1 MDLINHPNMKKSVLL
16 FIPIFIP
23 FLFAEGLSFNAAV
36 TSKFGDNY
44 NFYTYTENRF
54 DLNVFYKDFH
64 SWIQYEY
71 SNPPDIGFSINDIRK
86 FRIEYVHDNYTV
98 KLGDIYE
105 FWGRGLV
112 LNQIDDQK
120 TNFDNG
126 IRGMFLGYQNGL
138 FSFNHI
144 NGNSNIWNFGNDLR
158 IPEYKNSHNVSANQI
173 LFDLNSLTLGLSHL
187 SSKENHEFSKLNYL
201 RDNTFVFHNMKG
213 IYGSW
218 ILDNVDFFVEYV
230 DKVSTEKNNI
240 YSVGPLDS
248 LKSGHGVYFNFNIF
262 AGNWGL
268 STEYKRYA
276 FDKGHSSFTADDYGN
291 RIAHQAMP
299 TLVREQ
305 NSTLLGRVAH
315 QFNFNDERGVQV
327 SLTGPILNLDVIA
340 QYAHL
345 SRNDEWQSHLVR
357 NDEPIGPEILLDW
370 VDTPLDSYLPGSNPS
385 ALPYWEN
392 YFEFSGSQLNDNFY
406 FKLGRGQN
414 RDILEIM
421 RYFKGEQQDRI
432 INSFWEYDTTIIDL
446 YGYDY
451 TIIDSAENFDTSFTD
466 LYTVETKMWQESK
479 SVTYPLELSYLFD
492 NGYSVTI
499 NFEYQE
505 KQLKNISKGNSD
517 SLSTSDT
524 LWVLI
529 DPENPGSNFTKY
541 VNQNNID
548 TQFNRMFSLTIG
560 KASKWSA
567 TLTHDQ
573 TNALYGPTT
582 VDPYYNPLEA
592 LIFGDLKYFTGKRN
606 KVSPP
611 DFIQKRWVSLE
622 LTYNLT
628 SSQRIS
634 ILYGSLQ
641 GGLFCSNGICR
652 TIAPFNDGIKLSYSA
667 IF

>member
-1 MDLINHPNMKKSVLL
+1 MNKLLLIFISL
-16 FIPIFIP
+16 FITCI
-23 FLFAEGLSFNAAV
+23 FAEDLSYNAAI

-44 NFYTYTENRF
+44 NFYSYTENRF
-54 DLNVFYKDFH
+54 DLNIFYKDFQ

-71 SNPPDIGFSINDIRK
+71 SNPPDIGFPINDIRK
-86 FRIEYVHDNYTV
+86 FRIEYGHDNYSI

-105 FWGRGLV
+105 FWGRGLL
-112 LNQIDDQK
+112 LNQIDDQT

-126 IRGMFLGYQNGL
+126 IRGMFLGYEKGWL
-138 FSFNHI
+138 TFNHI
-144 NGNSNIWNFGNDLR
+144 NGNSEIWNFGNDLR

-173 LFDLNSLTLGLSHL
+173 LFDLNAVSVGLSHL
-187 SSKENHEFSKLNYL
+187 SSKENHELKFNL
-201 RDNTFVFHNMKG
+201 RDSALVFHNMKG

-218 ILDNVDFFVEYV
+218 ILNNVDLFVEYV
-230 DKVSTEKNNI
+230 DKVSTENNNLN
-240 YSVGPLDS
+240 SDSPLDS
-248 LKSGHGVYFNFNIF
+248 LKSGHGVYFNFNIYG
-262 AGNWGL
+262 GNWGL

-276 FDKGHSSFTADDYGN
+276 FDKGQSSFTADDYGN
-291 RIAHQAMP
+291 RIAFQAMP

-327 SLTGPILNLDVIA
+327 SLTGSILNLDIIS

-345 SRNDEWQSHLVR
+345 SRNEKWQSQTLFNWV
-357 NDEPIGPEILLDW
+357 NTPIDG
-370 VDTPLDSYLPGSNPS
+370 YLPSSNPS

-392 YFEFSGSQLNDNFY
+392 YFEISSSQLNDNLY

-414 RDILEIM
+414 RDVLEII

-432 INSFWEYDTTIIDL
+432 INSFWEYDTTIIDF
-446 YGYDY
+446 YGEVY
-451 TIIDSAENFDTSFTD
+451 TIIDSAQYSDTSFTD
-466 LYTVETKMWQESK
+466 LYSVETKMWQELK
-479 SVTYPLELSYLFD
+479 SITYPIELSYLFN
-492 NGYSVTI
+492 NGYSVSI

-505 KQLKNISKGNSD
+505 KQLRNTSNGNSRSYNSSD
-517 SLSTSDT
+517 S

-529 DPENPGSNFTKY
+529 DPDNPDSNFTHYDNLFY
-541 VNQNNID
+541 VDSKNFD

-573 TNALYGPTT
+573 TNAFYGPTT

-606 KVSPP
+606 KVDPP
-611 DFIQKRWVSLE
+611 GFIQKKWVSLE
-622 LTYNLT
+622 LAYNLT

-641 GGLFCSNGICR
+641 GGLFCSNGVCR

>member
-1 MDLINHPNMKKSVLL
+1 MSKPLLL
-16 FIPIFIP
+16 FISFFISC
-23 FLFAEGLSFNAAV
+23 LFAEDLSYNAAI

-44 NFYTYTENRF
+44 NFYSYTENRF
-54 DLNVFYKDFH
+54 DLNIFYKDFQ

-71 SNPPDIGFSINDIRK
+71 SNPPDIGFPINDIRK
-86 FRIEYVHDNYTV
+86 FRIEYGHDNYTV

-112 LNQIDDQK
+112 LNQIDDQT

-126 IRGMFLGYQNGL
+126 IRGMFLGYEKGW

-144 NGNSNIWNFGNDLR
+144 NGNSNIWNLVESSR
-158 IPEYKNSHNVSANQI
+158 IPDYKNSHNVSANQI
-173 LFDLNSLTLGLSHL
+173 LFDLNSASLGLSHL
-187 SSKENHEFSKLNYL
+187 SSKENHELKFDL
-201 RDNTFVFHNMKG
+201 RDSVSVFHNMKG

-218 ILDNVDFFVEYV
+218 ILDNVDLFVEYV

-240 YSVGPLDS
+240 YPDGPLDS
-248 LKSGHGVYFNFNIF
+248 LKSGHGVYLNFNIY

-276 FDKGHSSFTADDYGN
+276 FDKGHSSFTPDDYGN
-291 RIAHQAMP
+291 RIAFQTMP

-305 NSTLLGRVAH
+305 NSTLLGRVTH
-315 QFNFNDERGVQV
+315 QFNFNDERGVQL
-327 SLTGPILNLDVIA
+327 SLTGSILNLDVIA

-345 SRNDEWQSHLVR
+345 SRNDEWQSQTLF
-357 NDEPIGPEILLDW
+357 NW
-370 VDTPLDSYLPGSNPS
+370 VDTAIDGYLPGSNPS

-392 YFEFSGSQLNDNFY
+392 YFEISGSQLNDNLY
-406 FKLGRGQN
+406 YKLGRGN
-414 RDILEIM
+414 NMDILETM

-432 INSFWEYDTTIIDL
+432 ISSFWEYDTTHIDL
-446 YGYDY
+446 YGYEY
-451 TIIDSAENFDTSFTD
+451 TIIDSAENFDTSFSD
-466 LYTVETKMWQESK
+466 LYTVESKMWQESK
-479 SVTYPLELSYLFD
+479 SITYPLEVSYLFN
-492 NGYSVTI
+492 NGYSVSI

-505 KQLKNISKGNSD
+505 KQLRNISKGNSKSYNISD
-517 SLSTSDT
+517 S

-529 DPENPGSNFTKY
+529 NPENPDSNFTEY

-548 TQFNRMFSLTIG
+548 TQFNRMLSLTIG

-567 TLTHDQ
+567 SLNYDQ
-573 TNALYGPTT
+573 TNAFFRQAT

-606 KVSPP
+606 KIDPP
-611 DFIQKRWVSLE
+611 DFIQKKWISLE
-622 LTYNLT
+622 LAYNLT

-641 GGLFCSNGICR
+641 GGLFCSNGVCR
-652 TIAPFNDGIKLSYSA
+652 IIEPFNDGIKLSYSA

>member
-1 MDLINHPNMKKSVLL
+1 MSKPLLL
-16 FIPIFIP
+16 FTSFFITC
-23 FLFAEGLSFNAAV
+23 LFAEGLSYNAAI

-54 DLNVFYKDFH
+54 DLNIFYKDFQ

-71 SNPPDIGFSINDIRK
+71 SNPPDIGFPINDIRK
-86 FRIEYVHDNYTV
+86 FRIEYGHDNYTI

-112 LNQIDDQK
+112 LNQIDDQT

-126 IRGMFLGYQNGL
+126 IRGMFLGYEKGWL
-138 FSFNHI
+138 TFNHI
-144 NGNSNIWNFGNDLR
+144 NGNSNIWDFGQDLR
-158 IPEYKNSHNVSANQI
+158 IPRYKNSHNVSANQI
-173 LFDLNSLTLGLSHL
+173 LFDLNSLSLGISHL
-187 SSKENHEFSKLNYL
+187 SSKEKHMLMFG
-201 RDNTFVFHNMKG
+201 DDAFVSHNMKG

-218 ILDNVDFFVEYV
+218 ILDNMDLFVEYV

-240 YSVGPLDS
+240 GPLDS
-248 LKSGHGVYFNFNIF
+248 LKSGHGVYLNFNIYG
-262 AGNWGL
+262 GNWGL
-268 STEYKRYA
+268 TTEYKRYA
-276 FDKGHSSFTADDYGN
+276 FDKGHLGFTPDDYGN
-291 RIAHQAMP
+291 RIAFQAMP

-327 SLTGPILNLDVIA
+327 SLTGSILNLDVIS

-345 SRNDEWQSHLVR
+345 SRNEEWQSQT
-357 NDEPIGPEILLDW
+357 LLNW
-370 VDTPLDSYLPGSNPS
+370 VDTSIDGYLPGSNPS

-392 YFEFSGSQLNDNFY
+392 YLEISGSQLNDNLY

-414 RDILEIM
+414 RGILEIL

-432 INSFWEYDTTIIDL
+432 INSFWEYDTVVTDF
-446 YGYDY
+446 YGEVY
-451 TIIDSAENFDTSFTD
+451 TIIDSAEVFDTSFTD
-466 LYTVETKMWQESK
+466 LYSVETKMWQESK
-479 SVTYPLELSYLFD
+479 SITYPLELSYLFN
-492 NGYSVTI
+492 NGYSVSI

-505 KQLKNISKGNSD
+505 KQLRNTSNGNSREYNASD
-517 SLSTSDT
+517 S

-529 DPENPGSNFTKY
+529 DPGNPDSNFTQYDNLFNVGSK
-541 VNQNNID
+541 NFD
-548 TQFNRMFSLTIG
+548 TQFNRMLSLTIG

-573 TNALYGPTT
+573 TNAFYGPTT

-606 KVSPP
+606 KVDPP
-611 DFIQKRWVSLE
+611 DFIQKKWVSLE
-622 LTYNLT
+622 LAYNLT

-641 GGLFCSNGICR
+641 GGLFCSNGVCR

>member
-1 MDLINHPNMKKSVLL
+1 MCKPLLL
-16 FIPIFIP
+16 FTLFFITC
-23 FLFAEGLSFNAAV
+23 LFAEDLSYNAAI

-54 DLNVFYKDFH
+54 DLNIFYKDFQ

-71 SNPPDIGFSINDIRK
+71 SNPPDIGFPINDIRK
-86 FRIEYVHDNYTV
+86 FRIEYGHDNYTI

-112 LNQIDDQK
+112 LNQIDDQT

-126 IRGMFLGYQNGL
+126 IRGMFLGYEKGGL
-138 FSFNHI
+138 TFNHI
-144 NGNSNIWNFGNDLR
+144 NGNSNIWDFGQDLR
-158 IPEYKNSHNVSANQI
+158 IPKYKNSHNVSANQI
-173 LFDLNSLTLGLSHL
+173 LFDLNSLSLGISHL
-187 SSKENHEFSKLNYL
+187 SSKENHMLMFGNDAFIS
-201 RDNTFVFHNMKG
+201 HNMKG

-218 ILDNVDFFVEYV
+218 ILDNVDLFMEYV
-230 DKVSTEKNNI
+230 DKISTEKNNI
-240 YSVGPLDS
+240 GPLDS
-248 LKSGHGVYFNFNIF
+248 LKSGHGFYLNFNIYG
-262 AGNWGL
+262 GNWGL
-268 STEYKRYA
+268 TTEYKRYA
-276 FDKGHSSFTADDYGN
+276 FDKGHAGFTPDDYGN
-291 RIAHQAMP
+291 RIAFQAMP

-327 SLTGPILNLDVIA
+327 SLTGSILNLDVIH

-345 SRNDEWQSHLVR
+345 SRNEEWQSQT
-357 NDEPIGPEILLDW
+357 LLDW
-370 VDTPLDSYLPGSNPS
+370 VDTSIDGYLPSSNPS

-392 YFEFSGSQLNDNFY
+392 YLEISGSQLNDNLY

-414 RDILEIM
+414 RGILEIM

-432 INSFWEYDTTIIDL
+432 INSFWEYDTVVTDFYGTI
-446 YGYDY
+446 Y
-451 TIIDSAENFDTSFTD
+451 TIIDSAEVLDTSFTD
-466 LYTVETKMWQESK
+466 LYSVENKMWQELK
-479 SVTYPLELSYLFD
+479 SITYPLELSYLFN
-492 NGYSVTI
+492 NGYSVSI

-505 KQLKNISKGNSD
+505 KQLRNTSNGNSREYNASD
-517 SLSTSDT
+517 S

-529 DPENPGSNFTKY
+529 DPGNPDSNFTQYDNLFHAGTK
-541 VNQNNID
+541 NFD
-548 TQFNRMFSLTIG
+548 TQFNRMLSLTIG

-573 TNALYGPTT
+573 TNAFFGPTT

-606 KVSPP
+606 KVDPP
-611 DFIQKRWVSLE
+611 DFIQKKWVSLE
-622 LTYNLT
+622 LAYNLT

-641 GGLFCSNGICR
+641 GGLFCSNGVCR

>member
-1 MDLINHPNMKKSVLL
+1 MSKPLLL
-16 FIPIFIP
+16 FTSFFITC
-23 FLFAEGLSFNAAV
+23 LFAEDLSYNAAI

-54 DLNVFYKDFH
+54 DLNIFYKDFQ

-71 SNPPDIGFSINDIRK
+71 SNPPDIGFPINDIRK
-86 FRIEYVHDNYTV
+86 FRIEYGHDNYTI

-112 LNQIDDQK
+112 LNQIDDQT

-126 IRGMFLGYQNGL
+126 IRGMFLGYEKGWL
-138 FSFNHI
+138 TFNHI
-144 NGNSNIWNFGNDLR
+144 NGNSNVWDFGQDLR
-158 IPEYKNSHNVSANQI
+158 IPRYKNSHNVSANQI
-173 LFDLNSLTLGLSHL
+173 LFDLNSLSLGISHL
-187 SSKENHEFSKLNYL
+187 SSKENHMLMFGDDAFIS
-201 RDNTFVFHNMKG
+201 HNMKG

-218 ILDNVDFFVEYV
+218 ILDNMDLFVEYV

-240 YSVGPLDS
+240 GPLDS
-248 LKSGHGVYFNFNIF
+248 LKSGHGVYLNFNIYG
-262 AGNWGL
+262 GNWGL
-268 STEYKRYA
+268 TTEYKRYA
-276 FDKGHSSFTADDYGN
+276 FDKGHLGFTPDDYGN
-291 RIAHQAMP
+291 RIAFQAMP

-327 SLTGPILNLDVIA
+327 SLTGSILNLDVIS

-345 SRNDEWQSHLVR
+345 SRNEEWQSQT
-357 NDEPIGPEILLDW
+357 LLNW
-370 VDTPLDSYLPGSNPS
+370 VDTSIDGYLPGSNPS

-392 YFEFSGSQLNDNFY
+392 YLEISGSQLNDNLY

-414 RDILEIM
+414 RGILEIL

-432 INSFWEYDTTIIDL
+432 INSFWEYDTVVTDF
-446 YGYDY
+446 YGEVY
-451 TIIDSAENFDTSFTD
+451 TIIDSAEVFDTSFTD
-466 LYTVETKMWQESK
+466 LYSVETKMWQESK
-479 SVTYPLELSYLFD
+479 SITYPLELSYLFN
-492 NGYSVTI
+492 NGYSVSI

-505 KQLKNISKGNSD
+505 KQLRNTSNGNSRFYNASD
-517 SLSTSDT
+517 S

-529 DPENPGSNFTKY
+529 DPGNPDSNFTQYDNLFNVGSK
-541 VNQNNID
+541 NFD
-548 TQFNRMFSLTIG
+548 TQFNRMLSLTIG

-573 TNALYGPTT
+573 TNAFYGPTT

-606 KVSPP
+606 KVDPP
-611 DFIQKRWVSLE
+611 DFIQKKWVSLE
-622 LTYNLT
+622 LAYNLT

-641 GGLFCSNGICR
+641 GGLFCSNGVCR

>member
-1 MDLINHPNMKKSVLL
+1 MSKPLLL
-16 FIPIFIP
+16 FISFFITC
-23 FLFAEGLSFNAAV
+23 LFAEDLSYNAAI

-54 DLNVFYKDFH
+54 DLNIFYKDFQ

-71 SNPPDIGFSINDIRK
+71 SNPPDIGFPINDIRK
-86 FRIEYVHDNYTV
+86 FRIEYGHDNYTV

-112 LNQIDDQK
+112 LNQIDDQT

-173 LFDLNSLTLGLSHL
+173 LFDLNSVSLGLSHL
-187 SSKENHEFSKLNYL
+187 SSKENHEFSNLNYL
-201 RDNTFVFHNMKG
+201 RDSTFVFHNMKG
-213 IYGSW
+213 IYGSL
-218 ILDNVDFFVEYV
+218 ILDNVDLFVEYV
-230 DKVSTEKNNI
+230 DKVSTEKNNL
-240 YSVGPLDS
+240 YSDGPLDS
-248 LKSGHGVYFNFNIF
+248 LKSGHGVYLNFNMYG
-262 AGNWGL
+262 GNWGL

-276 FDKGHSSFTADDYGN
+276 FDKGHSSFTPDDYGN
-291 RIAHQAMP
+291 RIAFQAMP

-305 NSTLLGRVAH
+305 NATLLGRVAH

-327 SLTGPILNLDVIA
+327 SLTGSILNLDVIS

-345 SRNDEWQSHLVR
+345 SRNEEWQSLT
-357 NDEPIGPEILLDW
+357 LMDW
-370 VDTPLDSYLPGSNPS
+370 VDTAIDGYLPGSSPS

-392 YFEFSGSQLNDNFY
+392 YFEISGSQLNDNLY

-414 RDILEIM
+414 RDILEII

-432 INSFWEYDTTIIDL
+432 INSFWEYDTTIVDF
-446 YGYDY
+446 YGEMY
-451 TIIDSAENFDTSFTD
+451 TIIDSAEYLDTSFTD
-466 LYTVETKMWQESK
+466 LYSVETKIWQESK
-479 SVTYPLELSYLFD
+479 SITYPLELSYLFN
-492 NGYSVTI
+492 NGYSVSI

-505 KQLKNISKGNSD
+505 KQLKNVSKGNSRSYNELD
-517 SLSTSDT
+517 S

-529 DPENPGSNFTKY
+529 DPENPDSNF
-541 VNQNNID
+541 NQYDNLFSDGSKNYDI
-548 TQFNRMFSLTIG
+548 QFNRMFSLTIG

-573 TNALYGPTT
+573 TNAFSGPTT

-592 LIFGDLKYFTGKRN
+592 LIFGDLKYFTGKRD
-606 KVSPP
+606 KVDPP

-622 LTYNLT
+622 LAYNLT

-641 GGLFCSNGICR
+641 GGLFCSNGVCR

>member
-1 MDLINHPNMKKSVLL
+1 MSKPLLL
-16 FIPIFIP
+16 FISFFITC
-23 FLFAEGLSFNAAV
+23 LFAEDLSYNAAI

-54 DLNVFYKDFH
+54 DLNIFYKDFQ

-71 SNPPDIGFSINDIRK
+71 SNPPDIGFPINDIRK
-86 FRIEYVHDNYTV
+86 FRIEYGHDNYTV

-112 LNQIDDQK
+112 LNQIDDQT

-173 LFDLNSLTLGLSHL
+173 LFDLNSVSLGLSHL
-187 SSKENHEFSKLNYL
+187 SSKENHEFSNLNYL
-201 RDNTFVFHNMKG
+201 RDSTFVFHNMKG
-213 IYGSW
+213 IYGSL
-218 ILDNVDFFVEYV
+218 ILDNVDLFVEYV
-230 DKVSTEKNNI
+230 DKVSTEKNNL
-240 YSVGPLDS
+240 YSDGPLDS
-248 LKSGHGVYFNFNIF
+248 LKSGHGVYLNFNMYG
-262 AGNWGL
+262 GNWGL

-276 FDKGHSSFTADDYGN
+276 FDKGHSSFTPDDYGN
-291 RIAHQAMP
+291 RIAFQAMP

-305 NSTLLGRVAH
+305 NATLLGRVAH

-327 SLTGPILNLDVIA
+327 SLTGSILNLDVIS

-345 SRNDEWQSHLVR
+345 SRNEEWQSLT
-357 NDEPIGPEILLDW
+357 LMDW
-370 VDTPLDSYLPGSNPS
+370 VDTAIDGYLPGSSTS

-392 YFEFSGSQLNDNFY
+392 YFEISGSQLNDNLY

-414 RDILEIM
+414 RDILEII

-432 INSFWEYDTTIIDL
+432 INSFWEYDTTIVDF
-446 YGYDY
+446 YGEMY
-451 TIIDSAENFDTSFTD
+451 TIIDSAEYLDTSFTD
-466 LYTVETKMWQESK
+466 LYSVETKIWQESK
-479 SVTYPLELSYLFD
+479 SITYPLELSYLFN
-492 NGYSVTI
+492 NGYSVSI

-505 KQLKNISKGNSD
+505 KQLKNVSKGNSRSYNELD
-517 SLSTSDT
+517 S

-529 DPENPGSNFTKY
+529 DPENPDSNF
-541 VNQNNID
+541 NQYDNLFSDGSKNYDI
-548 TQFNRMFSLTIG
+548 QFNRMFSLTIG

-573 TNALYGPTT
+573 TNAFSGPTT

-606 KVSPP
+606 KVDPP

-622 LTYNLT
+622 LAYNLT

-641 GGLFCSNGICR
+641 GGLFCSNGVCR

>member
-1 MDLINHPNMKKSVLL
+1 MSKPLLL
-16 FIPIFIP
+16 FISLFITC
-23 FLFAEGLSFNAAV
+23 LFAEDLSYNAAI

-44 NFYTYTENRF
+44 NFYTYAENRF
-54 DLNVFYKDFH
+54 DLNIFYKDFQ

-71 SNPPDIGFSINDIRK
+71 SNPPDIGFTMNDIRK
-86 FRIEYVHDNYTV
+86 FRIEYGHDNYSI

-112 LNQIDDQK
+112 LNQIDDQA

-126 IRGMFLGYQNGL
+126 IRGMFLGYENGL
-138 FSFNHI
+138 FTFNHI

-173 LFDLNSLTLGLSHL
+173 LFDLNSVSLGLSHL
-187 SSKENHEFSKLNYL
+187 SSKENHEFSNLNFL
-201 RDNTFVFHNMKG
+201 RDSTFVLHNLKG

-218 ILDNVDFFVEYV
+218 ILDNVDLFVEYV

-240 YSVGPLDS
+240 YSDGPLDS
-248 LKSGHGVYFNFNIF
+248 LKSGHGVYLNFNIYG
-262 AGNWGL
+262 GNWGL

-276 FDKGHSSFTADDYGN
+276 FDKGRSSFSPDDYGN
-291 RIAHQAMP
+291 RIAFQAMP
-299 TLVREQ
+299 ILVREQ

-327 SLTGPILNLDVIA
+327 SLTGSILNLDVIS

-345 SRNDEWQSHLVR
+345 SRNEEWQSLT
-357 NDEPIGPEILLDW
+357 LMDW
-370 VDTPLDSYLPGSNPS
+370 VDTAIDGYLPGSSPS

-392 YFEFSGSQLNDNFY
+392 YFEISGSQLNDNLY

-414 RDILEIM
+414 RDILEII

-432 INSFWEYDTTIIDL
+432 INSFWEYDTTIVDF
-446 YGYDY
+446 YGEMY
-451 TIIDSAENFDTSFTD
+451 TIIDSAEYLDTSFTD
-466 LYTVETKMWQESK
+466 LYSVETKMWQESK
-479 SVTYPLELSYLFD
+479 SITYPLEFSYLFN
-492 NGYSVTI
+492 NGYSVSI

-505 KQLKNISKGNSD
+505 KQLRNTSKGNSD

-524 LWVLI
+524 LWALI
-529 DPENPGSNFTKY
+529 DPENPDANFTKY

-573 TNALYGPTT
+573 TNAFYGPTT

-592 LIFGDLKYFTGKRN
+592 LISGDLKYFTGKRN
-606 KVSPP
+606 KVDPP
-611 DFIQKRWVSLE
+611 DFIQKKWVSFE
-622 LTYNLT
+622 LAYNLT

-641 GGLFCSNGICR
+641 GGLFCSNGVCR

>member
-1 MDLINHPNMKKSVLL
+1 MSKPLLL
-16 FIPIFIP
+16 FISFFITC
-23 FLFAEGLSFNAAV
+23 LFAEDLSYNAAI

-54 DLNVFYKDFH
+54 DLNIFYKDFQ

-71 SNPPDIGFSINDIRK
+71 SNPPDIGFPINDIRK
-86 FRIEYVHDNYTV
+86 FRIEYGHDNYTV

-112 LNQIDDQK
+112 LNQIDDQT

-173 LFDLNSLTLGLSHL
+173 LFDLNSVSLGLSHL
-187 SSKENHEFSKLNYL
+187 SSKENHEFSNLNYL
-201 RDNTFVFHNMKG
+201 RDSTFVFHNMKG
-213 IYGSW
+213 IYGSL
-218 ILDNVDFFVEYV
+218 ILDNVDLFVEYV
-230 DKVSTEKNNI
+230 DKVSTEKNNL
-240 YSVGPLDS
+240 YSDGPLDS
-248 LKSGHGVYFNFNIF
+248 LKSGHGVYLNFNIYG
-262 AGNWGL
+262 GNWGL

-276 FDKGHSSFTADDYGN
+276 FDKGHSSFTPDDYGN
-291 RIAHQAMP
+291 RIAFQAMP

-305 NSTLLGRVAH
+305 NATLLGRVAH

-327 SLTGPILNLDVIA
+327 SLTGSILNLDVIS

-345 SRNDEWQSHLVR
+345 SRNEEWQSLT
-357 NDEPIGPEILLDW
+357 LMDW
-370 VDTPLDSYLPGSNPS
+370 VDTAIDGYLPGSSTS

-392 YFEFSGSQLNDNFY
+392 YFEISGSQLNDNLY

-414 RDILEIM
+414 RDILEII

-432 INSFWEYDTTIIDL
+432 INSFWEYDTTIVDF
-446 YGYDY
+446 YGEMY
-451 TIIDSAENFDTSFTD
+451 TIIDSAEYLDTSFTD
-466 LYTVETKMWQESK
+466 LYSVETKIWQESK
-479 SVTYPLELSYLFD
+479 SITYPLELSYLFN
-492 NGYSVTI
+492 NGYSVSI

-505 KQLKNISKGNSD
+505 KQLKNVSKGNSRSYNELD
-517 SLSTSDT
+517 S

-529 DPENPGSNFTKY
+529 DPENPDSNF
-541 VNQNNID
+541 NQYDNLFSDGSKNYDI
-548 TQFNRMFSLTIG
+548 QFNRMFSLTIG

-573 TNALYGPTT
+573 TNAFSGPTT

-606 KVSPP
+606 KVDPP
-611 DFIQKRWVSLE
+611 
-622 LTYNLT
+622 
-628 SSQRIS
+628 RILLKKS
-634 ILYGSLQ
+634 GSHW
-641 GGLFCSNGICR
+641 S
-652 TIAPFNDGIKLSYSA
+652 
-667 IF
+667 

>member
-1 MDLINHPNMKKSVLL
+1 MNKLL
-16 FIPIFIP
+16 LIFIS
-23 FLFAEGLSFNAAV
+23 FFLTCLFAEDLSYNAAI

-44 NFYTYTENRF
+44 NFYSYTENRF
-54 DLNVFYKDFH
+54 DLNIFYKDFQ

-71 SNPPDIGFSINDIRK
+71 SNPPDIGFTINDIRK
-86 FRIEYVHDNYTV
+86 FRIEYGHDNYTV

-112 LNQIDDQK
+112 LNQLDDQT

-126 IRGMFLGYQNGL
+126 IRGMFLGYEKGL
-138 FSFNHI
+138 LTFNHI
-144 NGNSNIWNFGNDLR
+144 NGNSEIWNFGQDLR
-158 IPEYKNSHNVSANQI
+158 IPRYKNSHNVSANQI
-173 LFDLNSLTLGLSHL
+173 LFNLNTVSLGLSNL
-187 SSKENHEFSKLNYL
+187 SSKETHMLQF
-201 RDNTFVFHNMKG
+201 DNDVHIYHNMKG

-218 ILDNVDFFVEYV
+218 IMNNLDLFVEYV
-230 DKVSTEKNNI
+230 DKVSTENNNI
-240 YSVGPLDS
+240 YSDGPLDS
-248 LKSGHGVYFNFNIF
+248 LKAGHGVYLNFNIY

-276 FDKGHSSFTADDYGN
+276 FDKGHSTFTPDDYGN
-291 RIAHQAMP
+291 RIAFQAMP

-327 SLTGPILNLDVIA
+327 SLTGSILNLDVIA

-345 SRNDEWQSHLVR
+345 SRNEKWQSQTLF
-357 NDEPIGPEILLDW
+357 NW
-370 VDTPLDSYLPGSNPS
+370 VDTPLDGYWPGSNPS

-392 YFEFSGSQLNDNFY
+392 YFEISGSQLNDNLY
-406 FKLGRGQN
+406 YKLGRGQN
-414 RDILEIM
+414 RDILETM
-421 RYFKGEQQDRI
+421 RYFIGKQQDRI
-432 INSFWEYDTTIIDL
+432 INSFWEYDTTYFDL
-446 YGYDY
+446 YGYEY
-451 TIIDSAENFDTSFTD
+451 TVIDSAESFDTSFTD
-466 LYTVETKMWQESK
+466 LYTVESKMWQESK
-479 SVTYPLELSYLFD
+479 SITYPIELSYLFN
-492 NGYSVTI
+492 NGYSVSI

-505 KQLKNISKGNSD
+505 KQLRNISKGNSRSYNSSD
-517 SLSTSDT
+517 S

-529 DPENPGSNFTKY
+529 NPENPDSNFTQYDNLFY
-541 VNQNNID
+541 VDSKNFD
-548 TQFNRMFSLTIG
+548 TQFNRMLSLTIG

-573 TNALYGPTT
+573 TNAFYGPTT

-606 KVSPP
+606 KIDPP
-611 DFIQKRWVSLE
+611 DFIQKKWVSLE
-622 LTYNLT
+622 LAYNLT

-641 GGLFCSNGICR
+641 GGLFCSNGVCR
-652 TIAPFNDGIKLSYSA
+652 TIPPFNDGVKLSYSA

>member
-1 MDLINHPNMKKSVLL
+1 MSKPLLL
-16 FIPIFIP
+16 FTSFFITC
-23 FLFAEGLSFNAAV
+23 LFAEDLSYNAAI

-54 DLNVFYKDFH
+54 DLNIFYKDFQ

-71 SNPPDIGFSINDIRK
+71 SNPPDIGFPINDIRK
-86 FRIEYVHDNYTV
+86 FRIEYGHDNYTI

-112 LNQIDDQK
+112 LNQIDDQT

-126 IRGMFLGYQNGL
+126 IRGMFLGYEKGRL
-138 FSFNHI
+138 TFNHI
-144 NGNSNIWNFGNDLR
+144 NGNSSVWDFGQDLR
-158 IPEYKNSHNVSANQI
+158 IPRYKNSHNVSANQI
-173 LFDLNSLTLGLSHL
+173 IFDLNSLSLGISHL
-187 SSKENHEFSKLNYL
+187 SSKENHMLMFGDDAFIS
-201 RDNTFVFHNMKG
+201 HNMKG

-218 ILDNVDFFVEYV
+218 ILDNMDLFVEYV

-240 YSVGPLDS
+240 GPLDS
-248 LKSGHGVYFNFNIF
+248 LKSGHGVYLNFNIYG
-262 AGNWGL
+262 GNWGL
-268 STEYKRYA
+268 TTEYKRYA
-276 FDKGHSSFTADDYGN
+276 FDKGHLGFTPDDYGN
-291 RIAHQAMP
+291 RIAFQAMP

-327 SLTGPILNLDVIA
+327 SLTGSILNLDVIS

-345 SRNDEWQSHLVR
+345 SRNEEWQSQT
-357 NDEPIGPEILLDW
+357 LLNW
-370 VDTPLDSYLPGSNPS
+370 VDTSIDGYLPGSNPS

-392 YFEFSGSQLNDNFY
+392 YLEISGSQLNDNLY

-414 RDILEIM
+414 RGILEIL

-432 INSFWEYDTTIIDL
+432 INSFWEYDTVVTDF
-446 YGYDY
+446 YGEVY
-451 TIIDSAENFDTSFTD
+451 TIIDSAEVFDTSFTD
-466 LYTVETKMWQESK
+466 LYSVENKMWQELK
-479 SVTYPLELSYLFD
+479 SITYPLELSYLFN
-492 NGYSVTI
+492 NGYSVSI

-505 KQLKNISKGNSD
+505 KQLRNTSNGNSREYNASD
-517 SLSTSDT
+517 S

-529 DPENPGSNFTKY
+529 DPGNPDSNFTQYDNLFNVGSK
-541 VNQNNID
+541 NFD
-548 TQFNRMFSLTIG
+548 TQFNRMLSLTIG

-573 TNALYGPTT
+573 TNAFYGPTT

-606 KVSPP
+606 KVDPP
-611 DFIQKRWVSLE
+611 DFIQKKWVSLE
-622 LTYNLT
+622 LAYNLT

-641 GGLFCSNGICR
+641 GGLFCSNGVCR

>member
-1 MDLINHPNMKKSVLL
+1 MCKPLLL
-16 FIPIFIP
+16 FTLFFITC
-23 FLFAEGLSFNAAV
+23 LFAEDLSYNAAI

-54 DLNVFYKDFH
+54 DLNIFYKDFQ

-71 SNPPDIGFSINDIRK
+71 SNPPDIGFPINDIRK
-86 FRIEYVHDNYTV
+86 FRIEYGHDNYTI

-112 LNQIDDQK
+112 LNQIDDQT

-126 IRGMFLGYQNGL
+126 IRGMFLGYEKGGL
-138 FSFNHI
+138 TFNHI
-144 NGNSNIWNFGNDLR
+144 NGNSNIWDFGQDLR
-158 IPEYKNSHNVSANQI
+158 IPKYKNSHNVSANQI
-173 LFDLNSLTLGLSHL
+173 IFDLNSLSLGISHL
-187 SSKENHEFSKLNYL
+187 SSKENHMLMFGNDAFIS
-201 RDNTFVFHNMKG
+201 HNMKG

-218 ILDNVDFFVEYV
+218 ILDNVDLFMEYV
-230 DKVSTEKNNI
+230 DKISTEKNNI
-240 YSVGPLDS
+240 GPLDS
-248 LKSGHGVYFNFNIF
+248 LKSGHGFYLNFNIYG
-262 AGNWGL
+262 GNWGL
-268 STEYKRYA
+268 TTEYKRYA
-276 FDKGHSSFTADDYGN
+276 FDKGHAGFTPDDYGN
-291 RIAHQAMP
+291 RIAFQAMP

-327 SLTGPILNLDVIA
+327 SLTGSILNLDVIH

-345 SRNDEWQSHLVR
+345 SRNEEWQSQT
-357 NDEPIGPEILLDW
+357 LLDW
-370 VDTPLDSYLPGSNPS
+370 VDTSIDGYLPSSNPS

-392 YFEFSGSQLNDNFY
+392 YLEISGSQLNDNLY

-414 RDILEIM
+414 RGILEIM

-432 INSFWEYDTTIIDL
+432 INSFWEYDTVVTDFYGTI
-446 YGYDY
+446 Y
-451 TIIDSAENFDTSFTD
+451 TIIDSAEVLDTSFTD
-466 LYTVETKMWQESK
+466 LYSVENKMWQELK
-479 SVTYPLELSYLFD
+479 SITYPLELSYLFN
-492 NGYSVTI
+492 NGYSVSI

-505 KQLKNISKGNSD
+505 KQLRNTSNGNSREYNASD
-517 SLSTSDT
+517 S

-529 DPENPGSNFTKY
+529 DPGNPDSNFTQYDNLFHAGTK
-541 VNQNNID
+541 NFD
-548 TQFNRMFSLTIG
+548 TQFNRMLSLTIG

-573 TNALYGPTT
+573 TNAFFGPTT

-606 KVSPP
+606 KVDPP
-611 DFIQKRWVSLE
+611 DFIQKKWVSLE
-622 LTYNLT
+622 LAYNLT

-641 GGLFCSNGICR
+641 GGLFCSNGVCR

>member
-1 MDLINHPNMKKSVLL
+1 MSKPLLL
-16 FIPIFIP
+16 FISFFITC
-23 FLFAEGLSFNAAV
+23 LFAEDLSYNAAI

-54 DLNVFYKDFH
+54 DLNIFYKDFQ

-71 SNPPDIGFSINDIRK
+71 SNPPDIGFPINDIRK
-86 FRIEYVHDNYTV
+86 FRIEYGHDNYTV

-112 LNQIDDQK
+112 LNQIDDQT

-173 LFDLNSLTLGLSHL
+173 LFDLNSVSLGLSHL
-187 SSKENHEFSKLNYL
+187 SSKENHEFSNLNYL
-201 RDNTFVFHNMKG
+201 RDSTFVFHNMKG
-213 IYGSW
+213 IYGSL
-218 ILDNVDFFVEYV
+218 ILDNVDLFVEYV
-230 DKVSTEKNNI
+230 DKVSTEKNNL
-240 YSVGPLDS
+240 YSDGPLDS
-248 LKSGHGVYFNFNIF
+248 LKSGHGVYLNFNIYG
-262 AGNWGL
+262 GNWGL

-276 FDKGHSSFTADDYGN
+276 FDKGHSSFTPDDYGN
-291 RIAHQAMP
+291 RIAFQAMP

-305 NSTLLGRVAH
+305 NATLLGRVAH

-327 SLTGPILNLDVIA
+327 SLTGSILNLDVIS

-345 SRNDEWQSHLVR
+345 SRNEEWQSLT
-357 NDEPIGPEILLDW
+357 LMDW
-370 VDTPLDSYLPGSNPS
+370 VDTAIDGYLPGSSTS

-392 YFEFSGSQLNDNFY
+392 YFEISGSQLNDNLY

-414 RDILEIM
+414 RDILEII

-432 INSFWEYDTTIIDL
+432 INSFWEYDTTIVDF
-446 YGYDY
+446 YGEMY
-451 TIIDSAENFDTSFTD
+451 TIIDSAEYLDTSFTD
-466 LYTVETKMWQESK
+466 LYSVETKIWQESK
-479 SVTYPLELSYLFD
+479 SITYPLELSYLFN
-492 NGYSVTI
+492 NGYSVSI

-505 KQLKNISKGNSD
+505 KQLKNVSKGNSRSYNELD
-517 SLSTSDT
+517 S

-529 DPENPGSNFTKY
+529 DPENPDSNF
-541 VNQNNID
+541 NQYDNLFSDGSKNYDI
-548 TQFNRMFSLTIG
+548 QFNRMFSLTIG

-573 TNALYGPTT
+573 TNAFSGPTT

-606 KVSPP
+606 KVDPP
-611 DFIQKRWVSLE
+611 DFIEKKWVSLE
-622 LTYNLT
+622 LAYNLT

-641 GGLFCSNGICR
+641 GGLFCSNGVCR

>member
-1 MDLINHPNMKKSVLL
+1 MSKPLLL
-16 FIPIFIP
+16 FISFFITC
-23 FLFAEGLSFNAAV
+23 LFAEDLSYNAAI

-54 DLNVFYKDFH
+54 DLNIFYKDFQ

-71 SNPPDIGFSINDIRK
+71 SNPPDIGFTINDIRK
-86 FRIEYVHDNYTV
+86 FRIEYGHDNYTV

-112 LNQIDDQK
+112 LNQIDDQT

-126 IRGMFLGYQNGL
+126 IRGMFLGYEKGWL
-138 FSFNHI
+138 TFNHI
-144 NGNSNIWNFGNDLR
+144 NGNSEIWNFGNDLR

-173 LFDLNSLTLGLSHL
+173 LFDLNSVSLGLSHL
-187 SSKENHEFSKLNYL
+187 SSKENHEFSNLNYL
-201 RDNTFVFHNMKG
+201 RDSTFVFHNMKG
-213 IYGSW
+213 VYGSW

-230 DKVSTEKNNI
+230 DKVSTEKINI
-240 YSVGPLDS
+240 NSDGPLDS
-248 LKSGHGVYFNFNIF
+248 LKSGHGVYLNFNIYG
-262 AGNWGL
+262 GNWGL

-276 FDKGHSSFTADDYGN
+276 FDKGQSSFTADNYGN
-291 RIAHQAMP
+291 RIAFQAMP

-315 QFNFNDERGVQV
+315 QFNFNDERGVQL
-327 SLTGPILNLDVIA
+327 SLTGSILNLDVIA

-345 SRNDEWQSHLVR
+345 SRNEEWQSQT
-357 NDEPIGPEILLDW
+357 PFDW
-370 VDTPLDSYLPGSNPS
+370 VDTPLDGYLPGSNPS

-392 YFEFSGSQLNDNFY
+392 YFEISGSQLNDNLY
-406 FKLGRGQN
+406 YKLGRGQN
-414 RDILEIM
+414 RDILETM
-421 RYFKGEQQDRI
+421 RYLIGKQQDRV
-432 INSFWEYDTTIIDL
+432 INSFWEYDTTYFDL
-446 YGYDY
+446 YGYEY
-451 TIIDSAENFDTSFTD
+451 TVIDSAESFDTSFTD
-466 LYTVETKMWQESK
+466 LYPVESKMWQESK
-479 SVTYPLELSYLFD
+479 SITYPLEISYLFN
-492 NGYSVTI
+492 NGYSVSI

-505 KQLKNISKGNSD
+505 KQLRNISKGNSKSYSISD
-517 SLSTSDT
+517 S

-529 DPENPGSNFTKY
+529 DSENPDSNFTQYDNLFY
-541 VNQNNID
+541 VGSKNFD
-548 TQFNRMFSLTIG
+548 TQLNRMFSLTIG

-567 TLTHDQ
+567 TLTHDH
-573 TNALYGPTT
+573 TNAFSGPTT

-606 KVSPP
+606 KVDPP
-611 DFIQKRWVSLE
+611 DFIQKKWVSLE
-622 LTYNLT
+622 LAYNLT

-641 GGLFCSNGICR
+641 GGLFCSNGVCR

>member
-1 MDLINHPNMKKSVLL
+1 MSKPLLL
-16 FIPIFIP
+16 FTSFFITC
-23 FLFAEGLSFNAAV
+23 LFAEGLSYNAAI

-54 DLNVFYKDFH
+54 DLNIFYKDFQ

-71 SNPPDIGFSINDIRK
+71 SNPPDIGFPINDIRK
-86 FRIEYVHDNYTV
+86 FRIEYGHDNYTI

-112 LNQIDDQK
+112 LNQIDDQT

-126 IRGMFLGYQNGL
+126 IRGMFLGYEKGWL
-138 FSFNHI
+138 TFNHI
-144 NGNSNIWNFGNDLR
+144 NGNSNIWDFGQDLR
-158 IPEYKNSHNVSANQI
+158 IPRYKNSHNVSANQI
-173 LFDLNSLTLGLSHL
+173 LFDLNSLSLGISHL
-187 SSKENHEFSKLNYL
+187 SSKENHMLMFGDDAFIS
-201 RDNTFVFHNMKG
+201 HNMKG

-218 ILDNVDFFVEYV
+218 ILDNMDLFVEYV

-240 YSVGPLDS
+240 GPLDS
-248 LKSGHGVYFNFNIF
+248 LKSGHGVYLNFNIYG
-262 AGNWGL
+262 GNWGL
-268 STEYKRYA
+268 TTEYKRYA
-276 FDKGHSSFTADDYGN
+276 FDKGHLGFTPDDYGN
-291 RIAHQAMP
+291 RIAFQAMP

-327 SLTGPILNLDVIA
+327 SLTGSILNLDVIS

-345 SRNDEWQSHLVR
+345 SRNEEWQSQT
-357 NDEPIGPEILLDW
+357 LLNW
-370 VDTPLDSYLPGSNPS
+370 VDTSIDGYLPGSNPS

-392 YFEFSGSQLNDNFY
+392 YLEISGSQLNDNLY

-414 RDILEIM
+414 RGILEIL

-432 INSFWEYDTTIIDL
+432 INSFWEYDTVVTDF
-446 YGYDY
+446 YGEVY
-451 TIIDSAENFDTSFTD
+451 TIIDSAEVFDTSFTD
-466 LYTVETKMWQESK
+466 LYSVETKMWQESK
-479 SVTYPLELSYLFD
+479 SITYPLELSYLFN
-492 NGYSVTI
+492 NGYSVSI

-505 KQLKNISKGNSD
+505 KQLRNTSNGNSRFYNASD
-517 SLSTSDT
+517 S

-529 DPENPGSNFTKY
+529 DPGNPDSNFTQYDNLFNVGSK
-541 VNQNNID
+541 NFD
-548 TQFNRMFSLTIG
+548 TQFNRMLSLTIG

-573 TNALYGPTT
+573 TNAFYGPTT

-606 KVSPP
+606 KVDPP
-611 DFIQKRWVSLE
+611 DFIQKKWVSLE
-622 LTYNLT
+622 LAYSLT

-641 GGLFCSNGICR
+641 GGLFCSNGVCR

>member
-1 MDLINHPNMKKSVLL
+1 MSKPLLL
-16 FIPIFIP
+16 FTSFFITC
-23 FLFAEGLSFNAAV
+23 LFAEDLSYNAAI

-54 DLNVFYKDFH
+54 DLNIFYKDFQ

-71 SNPPDIGFSINDIRK
+71 SNPPDIGFPINDIRK
-86 FRIEYVHDNYTV
+86 FRIEYGHDNYTI

-112 LNQIDDQK
+112 LNQIDDQT

-126 IRGMFLGYQNGL
+126 IRGMFLGYEKGWL
-138 FSFNHI
+138 TFNHI
-144 NGNSNIWNFGNDLR
+144 NGNSNVWDFGQDLR
-158 IPEYKNSHNVSANQI
+158 IPRYKNSHNVSANQI
-173 LFDLNSLTLGLSHL
+173 LFDLNSLSLGISHL
-187 SSKENHEFSKLNYL
+187 SSKENHMLMFGDDAFIS
-201 RDNTFVFHNMKG
+201 HNMKG

-218 ILDNVDFFVEYV
+218 ILDNMDLFVEYV

-240 YSVGPLDS
+240 GPLDS
-248 LKSGHGVYFNFNIF
+248 LKSGHGVYLNFNIYG
-262 AGNWGL
+262 GNWGL
-268 STEYKRYA
+268 TTEYKRYA
-276 FDKGHSSFTADDYGN
+276 FDKGHLGFTPDDYGN
-291 RIAHQAMP
+291 RIAFQAMP

-327 SLTGPILNLDVIA
+327 SLTGSILNLDVIS

-345 SRNDEWQSHLVR
+345 SRNEEWQSQT
-357 NDEPIGPEILLDW
+357 LLNW
-370 VDTPLDSYLPGSNPS
+370 VDTSIDGYLPGSNPS

-392 YFEFSGSQLNDNFY
+392 YLEISGSQLNDNLY

-414 RDILEIM
+414 RGILEIL

-432 INSFWEYDTTIIDL
+432 INSFWEYDTVVTDF
-446 YGYDY
+446 YGEVY
-451 TIIDSAENFDTSFTD
+451 TIIDSAEVFDTSFTD
-466 LYTVETKMWQESK
+466 LYSVENKMWQELK
-479 SVTYPLELSYLFD
+479 SITYPLELSYLFN
-492 NGYSVTI
+492 NGYSVSI

-505 KQLKNISKGNSD
+505 KQLRNTSNGNSREYNASD
-517 SLSTSDT
+517 S

-529 DPENPGSNFTKY
+529 DPGNPDSNFTQYDNLFNVGSK
-541 VNQNNID
+541 NFD
-548 TQFNRMFSLTIG
+548 TQFNRMLSLTIG

-573 TNALYGPTT
+573 TNAFYGPTT

-606 KVSPP
+606 KVDPP
-611 DFIQKRWVSLE
+611 DFIQKKWVSLE
-622 LTYNLT
+622 LAYNLT

-641 GGLFCSNGICR
+641 GGLFCSNGVCR

>member
-1 MDLINHPNMKKSVLL
+1 MSKPLLL
-16 FIPIFIP
+16 FISLFITS
-23 FLFAEGLSFNAAV
+23 LFAEDLSYNAAI

-44 NFYTYTENRF
+44 NFYTYAENRF
-54 DLNVFYKDFH
+54 DLNIFYKDFQ

-71 SNPPDIGFSINDIRK
+71 SNPPDIGFTINDIRK
-86 FRIEYVHDNYTV
+86 FRIEYGHDNYSI

-112 LNQIDDQK
+112 LNQIDDQT

-126 IRGMFLGYQNGL
+126 IRGMFLGYENGL
-138 FSFNHI
+138 FTFNHI

-158 IPEYKNSHNVSANQI
+158 IPKYKNSHNVSANQI
-173 LFDLNSLTLGLSHL
+173 LFDLNSVSLGLSHL
-187 SSKENHEFSKLNYL
+187 SSKEKHDLKFDL
-201 RDNTFVFHNMKG
+201 RDSTFVFHNMKG

-218 ILDNVDFFVEYV
+218 ILDNVDLFVEYV
-230 DKVSTEKNNI
+230 DKVSTEKNNL
-240 YSVGPLDS
+240 YSDGPLDS
-248 LKSGHGVYFNFNIF
+248 LKSGHGVYLNFNIYG
-262 AGNWGL
+262 GNWGL

-276 FDKGHSSFTADDYGN
+276 FDKGHSSFTPDDYGN
-291 RIAHQAMP
+291 RIAFQAMP

-305 NSTLLGRVAH
+305 NATLLGRVAH

-327 SLTGPILNLDVIA
+327 SLTGSILNLDVIS

-345 SRNDEWQSHLVR
+345 SRNEEWQSLT
-357 NDEPIGPEILLDW
+357 LMDW
-370 VDTPLDSYLPGSNPS
+370 VDTAIDGYLPGSNPS

-392 YFEFSGSQLNDNFY
+392 YFEISGSQLNDNLY

-414 RDILEIM
+414 RDILEII

-432 INSFWEYDTTIIDL
+432 INSFWEYDTTIVDF
-446 YGYDY
+446 YGEEY
-451 TIIDSAENFDTSFTD
+451 TIIDSAEYLDTSFTD
-466 LYTVETKMWQESK
+466 LYSVETKMWQESK
-479 SVTYPLELSYLFD
+479 SITYPLELSYLFN
-492 NGYSVTI
+492 NGYSVSI

-505 KQLKNISKGNSD
+505 KQLRNTSKGNSRSYNASD
-517 SLSTSDT
+517 S

-529 DPENPGSNFTKY
+529 DPENPDSNFTQYDNLFY
-541 VNQNNID
+541 VGSKNYD

-573 TNALYGPTT
+573 TNAFSGPTT

-606 KVSPP
+606 KVAPP
-611 DFIQKRWVSLE
+611 NFIQKRWVSLE
-622 LTYNLT
+622 LAYNLT

-641 GGLFCSNGICR
+641 GGLFCSNGVCR

>member
-1 MDLINHPNMKKSVLL
+1 MSKPLLL
-16 FIPIFIP
+16 FISFFITC
-23 FLFAEGLSFNAAV
+23 LFAEDLSYNASI

-54 DLNVFYKDFH
+54 DLNIFYKDFQ

-71 SNPPDIGFSINDIRK
+71 SNPPDIGFTMNDIRK
-86 FRIEYVHDNYTV
+86 FRIEYGHDNYSI

-112 LNQIDDQK
+112 LNQIDDQT

-126 IRGMFLGYQNGL
+126 IRGMFLGYEKGWL
-138 FSFNHI
+138 TFNHI

-173 LFDLNSLTLGLSHL
+173 LFDLNSVSLGLSHL
-187 SSKENHEFSKLNYL
+187 SSKENHEFSNLNSL
-201 RDNTFVFHNMKG
+201 RDSTFVLHNLKG

-218 ILDNVDFFVEYV
+218 ILDNVDLFVEYV

-240 YSVGPLDS
+240 YSDGPLDS
-248 LKSGHGVYFNFNIF
+248 LKSGHGVYLNFNIYG
-262 AGNWGL
+262 GNWGL

-276 FDKGHSSFTADDYGN
+276 FDKGRSSFSPDDYGN
-291 RIAHQAMP
+291 RIAFQAMP
-299 TLVREQ
+299 ILVREQ

-327 SLTGPILNLDVIA
+327 SLTGSILNLDVIS

-345 SRNDEWQSHLVR
+345 SRNEEWQSLT
-357 NDEPIGPEILLDW
+357 LMDW
-370 VDTPLDSYLPGSNPS
+370 VDTAIDGYLPGSSPS

-392 YFEFSGSQLNDNFY
+392 YFEISGSQLNDNLY

-414 RDILEIM
+414 RDVLEII
-421 RYFKGEQQDRI
+421 RYFKGEQRDRI
-432 INSFWEYDTTIIDL
+432 INSFWEYDTTIVDF
-446 YGYDY
+446 YGEMY
-451 TIIDSAENFDTSFTD
+451 TIIDSAEYLDTSFTD
-466 LYTVETKMWQESK
+466 LYSVETKMWQESK
-479 SVTYPLELSYLFD
+479 SITYPLELSYLFN
-492 NGYSVTI
+492 NGYSVSI

-505 KQLKNISKGNSD
+505 KQLRNTSKGNSD

-529 DPENPGSNFTKY
+529 DPENSDSNFTKY

-573 TNALYGPTT
+573 TNAFFGPTT

-606 KVSPP
+606 KVDPP
-611 DFIQKRWVSLE
+611 DFIQKKWVSFE
-622 LTYNLT
+622 LAYNLT

-641 GGLFCSNGICR
+641 GGLFCSNGVCR

>member
-1 MDLINHPNMKKSVLL
+1 MSKPLLLITSF
-16 FIPIFIP
+16 FITC
-23 FLFAEGLSFNAAV
+23 LFAEGLSYNAAI

-44 NFYTYTENRF
+44 NFYTYAENRF
-54 DLNVFYKDFH
+54 DLNIFYKDFQ

-71 SNPPDIGFSINDIRK
+71 SNPPDIGFTINDIRK
-86 FRIEYVHDNYTV
+86 FRIEYGHDNYSI

-112 LNQIDDQK
+112 LNQIDDQT

-126 IRGMFLGYQNGL
+126 IRGMFLGYENGL
-138 FSFNHI
+138 FTFNHI

-158 IPEYKNSHNVSANQI
+158 IPKYKNSHNVSANQI
-173 LFDLNSLTLGLSHL
+173 LFDLNSVSLGLSHL
-187 SSKENHEFSKLNYL
+187 SSKEKHDLKFDL
-201 RDNTFVFHNMKG
+201 RDSTFVFHNMKG

-218 ILDNVDFFVEYV
+218 ILDNVDLFVEYV
-230 DKVSTEKNNI
+230 DKVSTEKNNL
-240 YSVGPLDS
+240 YSDGPLDS
-248 LKSGHGVYFNFNIF
+248 LKSGHGVYLNFNIYG
-262 AGNWGL
+262 GNWGL

-276 FDKGHSSFTADDYGN
+276 FDKGHSSFTPDDYGN
-291 RIAHQAMP
+291 RIAFQAMP

-305 NSTLLGRVAH
+305 NATLLGRVAH

-327 SLTGPILNLDVIA
+327 SLTGSILNLDVIS

-345 SRNDEWQSHLVR
+345 SRNEEWQSLT
-357 NDEPIGPEILLDW
+357 LMDW
-370 VDTPLDSYLPGSNPS
+370 VDTAIDGYLPGSNPS

-392 YFEFSGSQLNDNFY
+392 YFEISGSQLNDNLY

-414 RDILEIM
+414 RDILEII

-432 INSFWEYDTTIIDL
+432 INSFWEYDTTIVDF
-446 YGYDY
+446 YGEMY
-451 TIIDSAENFDTSFTD
+451 TIIDSAEYLDTSFTD
-466 LYTVETKMWQESK
+466 LYSVETKMWQESK
-479 SVTYPLELSYLFD
+479 SITYPLELSYLFN
-492 NGYSVTI
+492 NGYSVSI

-505 KQLKNISKGNSD
+505 KQLRNTSKGNSRSYNASD
-517 SLSTSDT
+517 SL
-524 LWVLI
+524 WVMI
-529 DPENPGSNFTKY
+529 DPENSDSNFTQYDSLFHVGLKNY
-541 VNQNNID
+541 D

-573 TNALYGPTT
+573 TNAFSGPTT

-606 KVSPP
+606 KVAPP

-622 LTYNLT
+622 LAYNLT

-641 GGLFCSNGICR
+641 GGLFCSNGVCR

>member
-1 MDLINHPNMKKSVLL
+1 MSKPLLL
-16 FIPIFIP
+16 FTSFFITC
-23 FLFAEGLSFNAAV
+23 LFAEGLSYNAAI

-54 DLNVFYKDFH
+54 DLNIFYKDFQ

-71 SNPPDIGFSINDIRK
+71 SNPPDIGFPINDIRK
-86 FRIEYVHDNYTV
+86 FRIEYGHDNYTI

-112 LNQIDDQK
+112 LNQIDDQT

-126 IRGMFLGYQNGL
+126 IRGMFLGYEKGWL
-138 FSFNHI
+138 TFNHI
-144 NGNSNIWNFGNDLR
+144 NGNSNIWDFGQDLR
-158 IPEYKNSHNVSANQI
+158 IPRYKNSHNVSANQI
-173 LFDLNSLTLGLSHL
+173 LFDLNSLSLGISHL
-187 SSKENHEFSKLNYL
+187 SSKENHMLMFGDDAFIS
-201 RDNTFVFHNMKG
+201 HNMKG

-218 ILDNVDFFVEYV
+218 ILDNMDLFVEYV

-240 YSVGPLDS
+240 GPLDS
-248 LKSGHGVYFNFNIF
+248 LKSGHGVYLNFNIYG
-262 AGNWGL
+262 GNWGL
-268 STEYKRYA
+268 TTEYKRYA
-276 FDKGHSSFTADDYGN
+276 FDKGHLGFTPDDYGN
-291 RIAHQAMP
+291 RIAFQAMP

-327 SLTGPILNLDVIA
+327 SLTGSILNLDVIS

-345 SRNDEWQSHLVR
+345 SRNEEWQSQT
-357 NDEPIGPEILLDW
+357 LLNW
-370 VDTPLDSYLPGSNPS
+370 VDTSIDGYLPGSNPS

-392 YFEFSGSQLNDNFY
+392 YLEISGSQLNDNLY

-414 RDILEIM
+414 RGILEIL

-432 INSFWEYDTTIIDL
+432 INSFWEYDTVVTDF
-446 YGYDY
+446 YGEVY
-451 TIIDSAENFDTSFTD
+451 TIIDSAEVFDTSFTD
-466 LYTVETKMWQESK
+466 LYSVENKMWQELK
-479 SVTYPLELSYLFD
+479 SITYPLELSYLFN
-492 NGYSVTI
+492 NGYSVSI

-505 KQLKNISKGNSD
+505 KQLRNTSNGNSREYNASD
-517 SLSTSDT
+517 S

-529 DPENPGSNFTKY
+529 DPGNPDSNFTQYDNLFHVGSK
-541 VNQNNID
+541 NFD
-548 TQFNRMFSLTIG
+548 TQFNRMLSLTIG

-573 TNALYGPTT
+573 TNAFYGPTT

-606 KVSPP
+606 KVDPP
-611 DFIQKRWVSLE
+611 DFIQKKWVSLE
-622 LTYNLT
+622 LAYNLT

-641 GGLFCSNGICR
+641 GGLFCSNGVCR

>member
-1 MDLINHPNMKKSVLL
+1 MSKPLLL
-16 FIPIFIP
+16 FISFFITC
-23 FLFAEGLSFNAAV
+23 LFAEDLSYNAAI

-54 DLNVFYKDFH
+54 DLNIFYKDFQ

-71 SNPPDIGFSINDIRK
+71 SNPPDIGFPINDIRK
-86 FRIEYVHDNYTV
+86 FRIEYGHDNYTV

-112 LNQIDDQK
+112 LNQIDDQT

-173 LFDLNSLTLGLSHL
+173 LFDLNSVSLGLSHL
-187 SSKENHEFSKLNYL
+187 SSKENHEFSNLNYL
-201 RDNTFVFHNMKG
+201 RDSTFVFHNMKG
-213 IYGSW
+213 IYGSL
-218 ILDNVDFFVEYV
+218 ILDNVDLFVEYV
-230 DKVSTEKNNI
+230 DKVSTEKNNL
-240 YSVGPLDS
+240 YSDGPLDS
-248 LKSGHGVYFNFNIF
+248 LKSGHGVYLNFNIYG
-262 AGNWGL
+262 GNWGL

-276 FDKGHSSFTADDYGN
+276 FDKGHSSFTPDDYGN
-291 RIAHQAMP
+291 RIAFQAMP

-305 NSTLLGRVAH
+305 NATLLGRVAH

-327 SLTGPILNLDVIA
+327 SLTGSILNLDVIS

-345 SRNDEWQSHLVR
+345 SRNEEWQSLT
-357 NDEPIGPEILLDW
+357 LMDW
-370 VDTPLDSYLPGSNPS
+370 VDTAIDGYLPGSSTS

-392 YFEFSGSQLNDNFY
+392 YFEISGSQLNDNLY

-414 RDILEIM
+414 RDILEII

-432 INSFWEYDTTIIDL
+432 INSFWEYDTTIVDF
-446 YGYDY
+446 YGEMY
-451 TIIDSAENFDTSFTD
+451 TIIDSAEYLDTSFTD
-466 LYTVETKMWQESK
+466 LYSVETKIWQESK
-479 SVTYPLELSYLFD
+479 SITYPLELSYLFN
-492 NGYSVTI
+492 NGYSVSI

-505 KQLKNISKGNSD
+505 KQLKNVSKGNSRSYNELD
-517 SLSTSDT
+517 S

-529 DPENPGSNFTKY
+529 DPENPDSNF
-541 VNQNNID
+541 NQYDNLFSDGSKNYDI
-548 TQFNRMFSLTIG
+548 QFNRMFSLTIG

-573 TNALYGPTT
+573 TNAFSGPTT

-606 KVSPP
+606 KVDPP

-622 LTYNLT
+622 LAYNLT

-634 ILYGSLQ
+634 IMYGSIQ
-641 GGLFCSNGICR
+641 GGLFCSNGVCR
-652 TIAPFNDGIKLSYSA
+652 LIAPFNDGIKFSYSA

>member
-1 MDLINHPNMKKSVLL
+1 MSKPLLL
-16 FIPIFIP
+16 FTSFFITC
-23 FLFAEGLSFNAAV
+23 LFAEDLSYNAAI

-54 DLNVFYKDFH
+54 DLNIFYKDFQ

-71 SNPPDIGFSINDIRK
+71 SNPPDIGFPINDIRK
-86 FRIEYVHDNYTV
+86 FRIEYGHDNYTI

-112 LNQIDDQK
+112 LNQIDDQT

-126 IRGMFLGYQNGL
+126 IRGMFLGYEKGWL
-138 FSFNHI
+138 TFNHI
-144 NGNSNIWNFGNDLR
+144 NGNSNVWDFGQDLR
-158 IPEYKNSHNVSANQI
+158 IPRYKNSHNVSANQI
-173 LFDLNSLTLGLSHL
+173 LFDLNSLSLGISHL
-187 SSKENHEFSKLNYL
+187 SSKENHMLMFGDDAFIS
-201 RDNTFVFHNMKG
+201 HNMKG

-218 ILDNVDFFVEYV
+218 ILDNMDLFVEYV

-240 YSVGPLDS
+240 GPLDS
-248 LKSGHGVYFNFNIF
+248 LKSGHGVYLNFNIYG
-262 AGNWGL
+262 GNWGL
-268 STEYKRYA
+268 TTEYKRYA
-276 FDKGHSSFTADDYGN
+276 FDKGHSGFTPDDYGN
-291 RIAHQAMP
+291 RIAFQAMP

-327 SLTGPILNLDVIA
+327 SLTGSILNLDVIS

-345 SRNDEWQSHLVR
+345 SRNEEWQSQT
-357 NDEPIGPEILLDW
+357 LLNW
-370 VDTPLDSYLPGSNPS
+370 VDTSIDGYLPGSNPS

-392 YFEFSGSQLNDNFY
+392 YLEISGSQLNDNLY

-414 RDILEIM
+414 RGILEIL

-432 INSFWEYDTTIIDL
+432 INSFWEYDTVVTDF
-446 YGYDY
+446 YGEVY
-451 TIIDSAENFDTSFTD
+451 TIIDSAEVFDTSFTD
-466 LYTVETKMWQESK
+466 LYSVENKMWQELK
-479 SVTYPLELSYLFD
+479 SITYPLELSYLFN
-492 NGYSVTI
+492 NGYSVSI

-505 KQLKNISKGNSD
+505 KQLRNTSNGNSRYYNASD
-517 SLSTSDT
+517 S

-529 DPENPGSNFTKY
+529 DPGNPDSNFTQYDNLFNVGSK
-541 VNQNNID
+541 NFD
-548 TQFNRMFSLTIG
+548 TQFNRMLSLTIG

-573 TNALYGPTT
+573 TNAFYGPTT

-606 KVSPP
+606 KVDPP
-611 DFIQKRWVSLE
+611 DFIQKKWVSLE
-622 LTYNLT
+622 LAYNLT

-641 GGLFCSNGICR
+641 GGLFCSNGVCR

>member
-1 MDLINHPNMKKSVLL
+1 MRKPLLL
-16 FIPIFIP
+16 FISFFITC
-23 FLFAEGLSFNAAV
+23 LIAEDLSYNAAI

-54 DLNVFYKDFH
+54 DLNIFYKDFQ

-86 FRIEYVHDNYTV
+86 FRIEYGHDNYTV

-105 FWGRGLV
+105 FWGRGLL
-112 LNQIDDQK
+112 LNQIDDQT

-126 IRGMFLGYQNGL
+126 IRGMFLGYENGL
-138 FSFNHI
+138 FTFNHI

-173 LFDLNSLTLGLSHL
+173 LFDLNSVSLGLSHL
-187 SSKENHEFSKLNYL
+187 LSKENHEFSKLNYL
-201 RDNTFVFHNMKG
+201 RDSTFVFHNMKG

-218 ILDNVDFFVEYV
+218 NLDNVDFFVEYV
-230 DKVSTEKNNI
+230 DKVSTEKINI
-240 YSVGPLDS
+240 NSDGPLDS
-248 LKSGHGVYFNFNIF
+248 LKSGHGVYLNFNIYG
-262 AGNWGL
+262 GNWGL

-276 FDKGHSSFTADDYGN
+276 FDKGHSSFTPDDYGN
-291 RIAHQAMP
+291 RIAFQTMP
-299 TLVREQ
+299 ILVREQ

-327 SLTGPILNLDVIA
+327 SLTGSILNLDVIS

-345 SRNDEWQSHLVR
+345 SRNEEWQSQTLS
-357 NDEPIGPEILLDW
+357 NW
-370 VDTPLDSYLPGSNPS
+370 VNTPLDGYLPGSNPS

-392 YFEFSGSQLNDNFY
+392 YFEISGSQLNDNLY

-414 RDILEIM
+414 RDILEII

-432 INSFWEYDTTIIDL
+432 INSFWEYDTTIVDF
-446 YGYDY
+446 YGEMY
-451 TIIDSAENFDTSFTD
+451 TIIDSAEYLDTSFTD
-466 LYTVETKMWQESK
+466 LYSVETKMWQESK
-479 SVTYPLELSYLFD
+479 SITYPLELSYLFN
-492 NGYSVTI
+492 NGYSVSI

-505 KQLKNISKGNSD
+505 KQLRNTSKGNSD

-529 DPENPGSNFTKY
+529 DPANPAANFTKY

-573 TNALYGPTT
+573 TNAFYGPTT

-592 LIFGDLKYFTGKRN
+592 LISGDLKYFTGKRN
-606 KVSPP
+606 KIDPP
-611 DFIQKRWVSLE
+611 DFIQKKWVSAE
-622 LTYNLT
+622 LAYNLT

-634 ILYGSLQ
+634 IMYGSIQ
-641 GGLFCSNGICR
+641 GGLFCSNGVCR
-652 TIAPFNDGIKLSYSA
+652 LIAPFNDGIKFSYSA

>member
-1 MDLINHPNMKKSVLL
+1 MSKPLLL
-16 FIPIFIP
+16 FISLFITC
-23 FLFAEGLSFNAAV
+23 LFAEDLSYNAAI

-44 NFYTYTENRF
+44 NFYTYAENRF
-54 DLNVFYKDFH
+54 DLNIFYKDFQ

-86 FRIEYVHDNYTV
+86 FRIEYGHDNYTV

-105 FWGRGLV
+105 FWGRGLL
-112 LNQIDDQK
+112 LNQIDDQT

-126 IRGMFLGYQNGL
+126 IRGMFLGYENGL
-138 FSFNHI
+138 FTFNHI

-173 LFDLNSLTLGLSHL
+173 LFDLNSVSLGLSHL
-187 SSKENHEFSKLNYL
+187 SSKEKHDLKFDL
-201 RDNTFVFHNMKG
+201 RDSTFVFHNMKG

-218 ILDNVDFFVEYV
+218 ILDNVDLFVEYV
-230 DKVSTEKNNI
+230 DKVSTEKNNL
-240 YSVGPLDS
+240 YSDGPLDS
-248 LKSGHGVYFNFNIF
+248 LKSGHGVYLNFNIYG
-262 AGNWGL
+262 GNWGL

-276 FDKGHSSFTADDYGN
+276 FDKGRSSFSPDDYGN
-291 RIAHQAMP
+291 RIAFQAMP
-299 TLVREQ
+299 ILVREQ

-327 SLTGPILNLDVIA
+327 SLTGSILNLDVIS

-345 SRNDEWQSHLVR
+345 SRNEEWQSLT
-357 NDEPIGPEILLDW
+357 LMDW
-370 VDTPLDSYLPGSNPS
+370 VDTAIDGYLPGSNPS

-392 YFEFSGSQLNDNFY
+392 YFEISGSQLNDNLY

-414 RDILEIM
+414 RDILEII

-432 INSFWEYDTTIIDL
+432 INSFWEYDTTIVDF
-446 YGYDY
+446 YGEEY
-451 TIIDSAENFDTSFTD
+451 TIIDSAEYLDTSFTD
-466 LYTVETKMWQESK
+466 LYSVETKMWQESK
-479 SVTYPLELSYLFD
+479 SITYPLELSYLFN
-492 NGYSVTI
+492 NGYSVSI

-505 KQLKNISKGNSD
+505 KQLRNTSKGNSRSYNASD
-517 SLSTSDT
+517 S

-529 DPENPGSNFTKY
+529 DPENPDSNFTQYDNLFY
-541 VNQNNID
+541 VGSKNYD

-573 TNALYGPTT
+573 TNAFSGPTT

-606 KVSPP
+606 KVAPP
-611 DFIQKRWVSLE
+611 NFIQKRWVSLE
-622 LTYNLT
+622 LAYNLT

-641 GGLFCSNGICR
+641 GGLFCSNGVCR

>member
-1 MDLINHPNMKKSVLL
+1 MCKPLLL
-16 FIPIFIP
+16 FTLFFITC
-23 FLFAEGLSFNAAV
+23 LFAEDLSYNAAI

-54 DLNVFYKDFH
+54 DLNIFYKDFQ

-71 SNPPDIGFSINDIRK
+71 SNPPDIGFPINDIRK
-86 FRIEYVHDNYTV
+86 FRIEYGHDNYTI

-112 LNQIDDQK
+112 LNQIDDQT

-126 IRGMFLGYQNGL
+126 IRGMFLGYEKGGL
-138 FSFNHI
+138 TFNHI
-144 NGNSNIWNFGNDLR
+144 NGNSNIWDFGQDLR
-158 IPEYKNSHNVSANQI
+158 IPKYKNSHNVSANQI
-173 LFDLNSLTLGLSHL
+173 IFDLNSLSLGISHL
-187 SSKENHEFSKLNYL
+187 SSKENHMLMFGDDAFIS
-201 RDNTFVFHNMKG
+201 HNMKG

-218 ILDNVDFFVEYV
+218 ILDNVDLFMEYV
-230 DKVSTEKNNI
+230 DKISTEKNNI
-240 YSVGPLDS
+240 GPLDS
-248 LKSGHGVYFNFNIF
+248 LKSGHGFYLNFNIYG
-262 AGNWGL
+262 GNWGL
-268 STEYKRYA
+268 TTEYKRYA
-276 FDKGHSSFTADDYGN
+276 FDKGHLGFTPDDYGN
-291 RIAHQAMP
+291 RIAFQAMP

-327 SLTGPILNLDVIA
+327 SLTGSILNLDVIH

-345 SRNDEWQSHLVR
+345 SRNEEWQSQT
-357 NDEPIGPEILLDW
+357 LLDW
-370 VDTPLDSYLPGSNPS
+370 VDTSIDGYLPSSNPS

-392 YFEFSGSQLNDNFY
+392 YLEISGSQLNDNLY

-414 RDILEIM
+414 RGILEIM

-432 INSFWEYDTTIIDL
+432 INSFWEYDTVVTDFYGTI
-446 YGYDY
+446 Y
-451 TIIDSAENFDTSFTD
+451 TIIDSAEVLDTSFTD
-466 LYTVETKMWQESK
+466 LYSVENKMWQELK
-479 SVTYPLELSYLFD
+479 SITYPLELSYLFN
-492 NGYSVTI
+492 NGYSVSI

-505 KQLKNISKGNSD
+505 KQLRNTSNGNSREYNASD
-517 SLSTSDT
+517 S

-529 DPENPGSNFTKY
+529 DPGNPDSNFTQYDNLFHAGTK
-541 VNQNNID
+541 NFD
-548 TQFNRMFSLTIG
+548 TQFNRMLSLTIG

-573 TNALYGPTT
+573 TNAFFGPTT

-606 KVSPP
+606 KVDPP
-611 DFIQKRWVSLE
+611 DFIQKKWVSLE
-622 LTYNLT
+622 LAYNLT

-641 GGLFCSNGICR
+641 GGLFCSNGVCR

>member
-1 MDLINHPNMKKSVLL
+1 MSKPLLL
-16 FIPIFIP
+16 FISFFITC
-23 FLFAEGLSFNAAV
+23 LFAEDLSYNAAI

-44 NFYTYTENRF
+44 NFYSYTENRL
-54 DLNVFYKDFH
+54 DLNIFYKDFQ

-71 SNPPDIGFSINDIRK
+71 SNPPDIGFPINDIRK
-86 FRIEYVHDNYTV
+86 FRIEYGHDNYTV

-112 LNQIDDQK
+112 LNQIDDQT

-173 LFDLNSLTLGLSHL
+173 LFDLNSVSLGLSHL
-187 SSKENHEFSKLNYL
+187 SSKENHEFSNLNYL
-201 RDNTFVFHNMKG
+201 RDSTFVFHNMKG
-213 IYGSW
+213 IYGSL
-218 ILDNVDFFVEYV
+218 ILDNVDLFVEYV
-230 DKVSTEKNNI
+230 DKVSTEKNNL
-240 YSVGPLDS
+240 YSDGPLDS
-248 LKSGHGVYFNFNIF
+248 LKSGHGVYLNFNIYG
-262 AGNWGL
+262 GNWGL

-276 FDKGHSSFTADDYGN
+276 FDKGHSSFTPDDYGN
-291 RIAHQAMP
+291 RIAFQAMP

-305 NSTLLGRVAH
+305 NATLLGRVAH

-327 SLTGPILNLDVIA
+327 SLTGSILNLDVIS

-345 SRNDEWQSHLVR
+345 SRNEEWQSLT
-357 NDEPIGPEILLDW
+357 LMDW
-370 VDTPLDSYLPGSNPS
+370 VDTAIDGYLPGSSTS

-392 YFEFSGSQLNDNFY
+392 YFEISGSQLNDNLY

-414 RDILEIM
+414 RDILEII

-432 INSFWEYDTTIIDL
+432 INSFWEYDTTIVDF
-446 YGYDY
+446 YGEMY
-451 TIIDSAENFDTSFTD
+451 TIIDSAEYLDTSFTD
-466 LYTVETKMWQESK
+466 LYSVETKIWQESK
-479 SVTYPLELSYLFD
+479 SITYPLELSYLFN
-492 NGYSVTI
+492 NGYSVSI

-505 KQLKNISKGNSD
+505 KQLKNVSKGNSRSYNELD
-517 SLSTSDT
+517 S

-529 DPENPGSNFTKY
+529 DPENPDSNF
-541 VNQNNID
+541 NQYDNLFSDGSKNYDI
-548 TQFNRMFSLTIG
+548 QFNRMFSLTIG

-573 TNALYGPTT
+573 TNAFSGPTT

-606 KVSPP
+606 KVDPP

-622 LTYNLT
+622 LAYNLT

-641 GGLFCSNGICR
+641 GGLFCSNGVCR

>member
-1 MDLINHPNMKKSVLL
+1 MSKPLLL
-16 FIPIFIP
+16 FTSFFITC
-23 FLFAEGLSFNAAV
+23 LFAEDLSYNAAI

-54 DLNVFYKDFH
+54 DLNIFYKDFQ

-71 SNPPDIGFSINDIRK
+71 SNPPDIGFPINDIRK
-86 FRIEYVHDNYTV
+86 FRIEYGHDNYTI

-112 LNQIDDQK
+112 LNQIDDQT

-126 IRGMFLGYQNGL
+126 IRGMFLGYEKGGL
-138 FSFNHI
+138 TFNHI
-144 NGNSNIWNFGNDLR
+144 NGNSSVWDFGQDLR
-158 IPEYKNSHNVSANQI
+158 IPRYKNSHNVSANQI
-173 LFDLNSLTLGLSHL
+173 IFDLNSLSLGISHL
-187 SSKENHEFSKLNYL
+187 SSKENHMLMFGDDAFIS
-201 RDNTFVFHNMKG
+201 HNMKG

-218 ILDNVDFFVEYV
+218 ILDNMDLFVEYV

-240 YSVGPLDS
+240 GPLDS
-248 LKSGHGVYFNFNIF
+248 LKSGHGVYLNFNIYG
-262 AGNWGL
+262 GNWGL
-268 STEYKRYA
+268 TTEYKRYA
-276 FDKGHSSFTADDYGN
+276 FDKGHLGFTPDDYGN
-291 RIAHQAMP
+291 RIAFQAMP

-327 SLTGPILNLDVIA
+327 SLTGSILNLDVIS

-345 SRNDEWQSHLVR
+345 SRNEEWQSQT
-357 NDEPIGPEILLDW
+357 LLNW
-370 VDTPLDSYLPGSNPS
+370 VDTSIDGYLPGSNPS

-392 YFEFSGSQLNDNFY
+392 YLEISGSQLNDNLY

-414 RDILEIM
+414 RGILEIL

-432 INSFWEYDTTIIDL
+432 INSFWEYDTVVTDF
-446 YGYDY
+446 YGEVY
-451 TIIDSAENFDTSFTD
+451 TIIDSAEVFDTSFTD
-466 LYTVETKMWQESK
+466 LYSVETKMWQESK
-479 SVTYPLELSYLFD
+479 SITYPLELSYLFN
-492 NGYSVTI
+492 NGYSVSI

-505 KQLKNISKGNSD
+505 KQLRNTSNGNSRSYNASD
-517 SLSTSDT
+517 S

-529 DPENPGSNFTKY
+529 DPGNPDSNFTQYDNLFNVGSK
-541 VNQNNID
+541 NFD
-548 TQFNRMFSLTIG
+548 TQFNRMLSLTIG

-573 TNALYGPTT
+573 TNAFYGPTT

-606 KVSPP
+606 KVDPP
-611 DFIQKRWVSLE
+611 DFIQKKWVSLE
-622 LTYNLT
+622 LAYNLT

-641 GGLFCSNGICR
+641 GGLFCSNGVCR

>member
-1 MDLINHPNMKKSVLL
+1 MNKLLLL
-16 FIPIFIP
+16 FISFFITY
-23 FLFAEGLSFNAAV
+23 LFAEDLSYNAAI

-44 NFYTYTENRF
+44 NFYSYTENRF
-54 DLNVFYKDFH
+54 DLNIFYKDFQ

-71 SNPPDIGFSINDIRK
+71 SNPPDIGFPINDIRK
-86 FRIEYVHDNYTV
+86 FRIEYGHDNYTV

-112 LNQIDDQK
+112 LNQIDDQT

-173 LFDLNSLTLGLSHL
+173 LFDLNSVSLGLSYL
-187 SSKENHEFSKLNYL
+187 SSKEKHDLKFDL
-201 RDNTFVFHNMKG
+201 RDSAFVFHNMKG

-218 ILDNVDFFVEYV
+218 ILDNVDLFVEYV
-230 DKVSTEKNNI
+230 DKVSTEKNNL
-240 YSVGPLDS
+240 YSDGPLDS
-248 LKSGHGVYFNFNIF
+248 LKSGHGVYLNFNIYG
-262 AGNWGL
+262 GNWGL

-276 FDKGHSSFTADDYGN
+276 FDKGHSSFTPDDYGN
-291 RIAHQAMP
+291 RIAFHAMP

-305 NSTLLGRVAH
+305 NATLLGRVAH
-315 QFNFNDERGVQV
+315 QFNFNDERGLQV
-327 SLTGPILNLDVIA
+327 SLAGSILNLDVIS

-345 SRNDEWQSHLVR
+345 SRNEEWQSLT
-357 NDEPIGPEILLDW
+357 LMDW
-370 VDTPLDSYLPGSNPS
+370 VDTEIDGYLPGSSPS

-392 YFEFSGSQLNDNFY
+392 YFEISGSQLNDNLY

-414 RDILEIM
+414 RDILEII

-432 INSFWEYDTTIIDL
+432 INSFWEYDTTIVDF
-446 YGYDY
+446 YGEMY
-451 TIIDSAENFDTSFTD
+451 TIIDSAEYLDTSFTD
-466 LYTVETKMWQESK
+466 LYSVETKMWQESK
-479 SVTYPLELSYLFD
+479 SITYPLELSYLFN
-492 NGYSVTI
+492 NGYSVSI

-505 KQLKNISKGNSD
+505 KQLRNISKGNSR
-517 SLSTSDT
+517 SYNTSDT

-529 DPENPGSNFTKY
+529 NPENPDSNFTQYDNLFY
-541 VNQNNID
+541 VDSKNYD

-573 TNALYGPTT
+573 TSAFSGPTT

-606 KVSPP
+606 KVDPP
-611 DFIQKRWVSLE
+611 DFIQKKWVSME
-622 LTYNLT
+622 LAYNLT

-641 GGLFCSNGICR
+641 GGLFCSNGVCR

>member
-1 MDLINHPNMKKSVLL
+1 
-16 FIPIFIP
+16 
-23 FLFAEGLSFNAAV
+23 
-36 TSKFGDNY
+36 
-44 NFYTYTENRF
+44 
-54 DLNVFYKDFH
+54 
-64 SWIQYEY
+64 
-71 SNPPDIGFSINDIRK
+71 
-86 FRIEYVHDNYTV
+86 
-98 KLGDIYE
+98 
-105 FWGRGLV
+105 
-112 LNQIDDQK
+112 
-120 TNFDNG
+120 
-126 IRGMFLGYQNGL
+126 
-138 FSFNHI
+138 
-144 NGNSNIWNFGNDLR
+144 
-158 IPEYKNSHNVSANQI
+158 VS
-173 LFDLNSLTLGLSHL
+173 LGLSHL
-187 SSKENHEFSKLNYL
+187 SSKENHEFSNLNFL
-201 RDNTFVFHNMKG
+201 RDSTFVLHNLKG

-218 ILDNVDFFVEYV
+218 ILDNVDLFVEYV
-230 DKVSTEKNNI
+230 DKVSTENI
-240 YSVGPLDS
+240 NINSDGPLDS
-248 LKSGHGVYFNFNIF
+248 LKSGHGVYLNFNIYG
-262 AGNWGL
+262 GNWGL

-276 FDKGHSSFTADDYGN
+276 FDKGRSSFSPDDYGN
-291 RIAHQAMP
+291 RIAFQAMP
-299 TLVREQ
+299 ILVREQ

-327 SLTGPILNLDVIA
+327 SLTGSILNLDVIS

-345 SRNDEWQSHLVR
+345 SRNEEWQSHLVR
-357 NDEPIGPEILLDW
+357 NDEPPPEIELDW
-370 VDTPLDSYLPGSNPS
+370 VDTPLDGYLPGSNPS

-392 YFEFSGSQLNDNFY
+392 YFEISGSQLNDNLY

-414 RDILEIM
+414 RDILETM

-432 INSFWEYDTTIIDL
+432 INLFWEYDTTFIDL
-446 YGYDY
+446 YGYEY

-466 LYTVETKMWQESK
+466 LYTVETKKWQESK
-479 SVTYPLELSYLFD
+479 SVTYPLELSYLFN

-529 DPENPGSNFTKY
+529 DPENPDSKFTKY

-573 TNALYGPTT
+573 TNAFYGSTT

-606 KVSPP
+606 KVDPP
-611 DFIQKRWVSLE
+611 GFIQKRWVSLE
-622 LTYNLT
+622 LAYNLT

-641 GGLFCSNGICR
+641 GGLFCSNGVCR

>member
-1 MDLINHPNMKKSVLL
+1 MSKPLLL
-16 FIPIFIP
+16 FTSFFITC
-23 FLFAEGLSFNAAV
+23 LFAEDLSYNAAI

-54 DLNVFYKDFH
+54 DLNIFYKDFQ

-71 SNPPDIGFSINDIRK
+71 SNPPDIGFPINDIRK
-86 FRIEYVHDNYTV
+86 FRIEYGHDNYTI

-112 LNQIDDQK
+112 LNQIDDQT

-126 IRGMFLGYQNGL
+126 IRGMFLGYEKGWL
-138 FSFNHI
+138 TFNHI
-144 NGNSNIWNFGNDLR
+144 NGNSNVWDFGQDLR
-158 IPEYKNSHNVSANQI
+158 IPRYKNSHNVSANQI
-173 LFDLNSLTLGLSHL
+173 LFDLNSLSLGISHL
-187 SSKENHEFSKLNYL
+187 SSKENHMLMFGDDAFIS
-201 RDNTFVFHNMKG
+201 HNMKG

-218 ILDNVDFFVEYV
+218 ILDNMDLFVEYV

-240 YSVGPLDS
+240 GPLDS
-248 LKSGHGVYFNFNIF
+248 LKSGHGVYLNFNIYG
-262 AGNWGL
+262 GNWGL
-268 STEYKRYA
+268 TTEYKRYA
-276 FDKGHSSFTADDYGN
+276 FDTGHSGFTPDDYGN
-291 RIAHQAMP
+291 RIAFQAMP

-327 SLTGPILNLDVIA
+327 SLTGSILNLDVIS

-345 SRNDEWQSHLVR
+345 SRNEEWQSQT
-357 NDEPIGPEILLDW
+357 LLNW
-370 VDTPLDSYLPGSNPS
+370 VDTSIDGYLPGSNPS

-392 YFEFSGSQLNDNFY
+392 YLEISGSQLNDNLY

-414 RDILEIM
+414 RGILEIL

-432 INSFWEYDTTIIDL
+432 INSFWEYDTVVTDF
-446 YGYDY
+446 YGEVY
-451 TIIDSAENFDTSFTD
+451 TIIDSAEVFDTSFTD
-466 LYTVETKMWQESK
+466 LYSVENKMWQELK
-479 SVTYPLELSYLFD
+479 SITYPLELSYLFN
-492 NGYSVTI
+492 NGYSVSI

-505 KQLKNISKGNSD
+505 KQLRNTSNGNSREYNASD
-517 SLSTSDT
+517 S

-529 DPENPGSNFTKY
+529 DPGNPDSNFTQYDNLFNVGSK
-541 VNQNNID
+541 NFD
-548 TQFNRMFSLTIG
+548 TQFNRMLSLTIG

-573 TNALYGPTT
+573 TNAFYGPTT

-606 KVSPP
+606 KVDPP
-611 DFIQKRWVSLE
+611 DFIQKKWVSLE
-622 LTYNLT
+622 LAYNLT

-641 GGLFCSNGICR
+641 GGLFCSNGVCR

>member
-1 MDLINHPNMKKSVLL
+1 MSKPLLL
-16 FIPIFIP
+16 FISLFITC
-23 FLFAEGLSFNAAV
+23 LFAEDLSYNAAI

-44 NFYTYTENRF
+44 NFYTYAENRF
-54 DLNVFYKDFH
+54 DLNIFYKDFQ

-71 SNPPDIGFSINDIRK
+71 SNPPDIGFTINDIRK
-86 FRIEYVHDNYTV
+86 FRIEYGHDNYSI

-112 LNQIDDQK
+112 LNQIDDQT

-126 IRGMFLGYQNGL
+126 IRGMFLGYENGL
-138 FSFNHI
+138 FTFNHI

-158 IPEYKNSHNVSANQI
+158 IPKYKNSHNVSANQI
-173 LFDLNSLTLGLSHL
+173 LFDLNSVSLGLSHL
-187 SSKENHEFSKLNYL
+187 SSKEKHDLKFDL
-201 RDNTFVFHNMKG
+201 RDSTFVFHNMKG

-218 ILDNVDFFVEYV
+218 ILDNVDLFVEYV
-230 DKVSTEKNNI
+230 DKVSTEKNNL
-240 YSVGPLDS
+240 YSDGPLDS
-248 LKSGHGVYFNFNIF
+248 LKSGHGVYLNFNIYG
-262 AGNWGL
+262 GNWGL

-276 FDKGHSSFTADDYGN
+276 FDKGHSSFTPDDYGN
-291 RIAHQAMP
+291 RIAFQAMP

-305 NSTLLGRVAH
+305 NATLLGRVAH

-327 SLTGPILNLDVIA
+327 SLTGSILNLDVIS

-345 SRNDEWQSHLVR
+345 SRNEEWQSLT
-357 NDEPIGPEILLDW
+357 LMDW
-370 VDTPLDSYLPGSNPS
+370 VDTAIDGYLPGSNPS

-392 YFEFSGSQLNDNFY
+392 YFEISGSQLNDNLY

-414 RDILEIM
+414 RDILEII

-432 INSFWEYDTTIIDL
+432 INSFWEYDTTIVDF
-446 YGYDY
+446 YGEMY
-451 TIIDSAENFDTSFTD
+451 TIIDSAEYLDTSFTD
-466 LYTVETKMWQESK
+466 LYSVETKMWQESK
-479 SVTYPLELSYLFD
+479 SITYPLELSYLFN
-492 NGYSVTI
+492 NGYSVSI

-505 KQLKNISKGNSD
+505 KQLRNTSKGNSRSYNASD
-517 SLSTSDT
+517 S

-529 DPENPGSNFTKY
+529 DPENPDSNFTQFDNLFY
-541 VNQNNID
+541 VGSKNYD

-573 TNALYGPTT
+573 TNAFSGPTT

-606 KVSPP
+606 KVDPP

-622 LTYNLT
+622 FAYNLT

-641 GGLFCSNGICR
+641 GGLFCSNGVCR

>member
-1 MDLINHPNMKKSVLL
+1 MSKPLLL
-16 FIPIFIP
+16 FISLFITS
-23 FLFAEGLSFNAAV
+23 LFAEDLSYNAAI

-44 NFYTYTENRF
+44 NFYTYAENRF
-54 DLNVFYKDFH
+54 DLNIFYKDFQ

-71 SNPPDIGFSINDIRK
+71 SNPPDIGFTINDIRK
-86 FRIEYVHDNYTV
+86 FRIEYGHDNYTV

-105 FWGRGLV
+105 FWGRGLL
-112 LNQIDDQK
+112 LNQIDDQT

-126 IRGMFLGYQNGL
+126 IRGMFLGYENGL
-138 FSFNHI
+138 FTFNHI

-158 IPEYKNSHNVSANQI
+158 IPKYKNSHNVSANQI
-173 LFDLNSLTLGLSHL
+173 LFDLNSVSLGLSHL
-187 SSKENHEFSKLNYL
+187 SSKEKHDLKFDL
-201 RDNTFVFHNMKG
+201 RDSTFVFHNMKG

-218 ILDNVDFFVEYV
+218 ILDNVDLFVEYV
-230 DKVSTEKNNI
+230 DKVSTEKNNL
-240 YSVGPLDS
+240 YSDGPLDS
-248 LKSGHGVYFNFNIF
+248 LKSGHGVYLNFNIYG
-262 AGNWGL
+262 GNWGL

-276 FDKGHSSFTADDYGN
+276 FDKGHSSFTPDDYGN
-291 RIAHQAMP
+291 RIAFQAMP

-305 NSTLLGRVAH
+305 NATLLGRVAH

-327 SLTGPILNLDVIA
+327 SLTGSLLNLDVIS

-345 SRNDEWQSHLVR
+345 SRNEEWQSLT
-357 NDEPIGPEILLDW
+357 LMDW
-370 VDTPLDSYLPGSNPS
+370 VDTPLDGYLPGSNPS

-392 YFEFSGSQLNDNFY
+392 YFEISGSQLNDNLY

-414 RDILEIM
+414 RDVLEII

-432 INSFWEYDTTIIDL
+432 INSFWEYDTTIVDF
-446 YGYDY
+446 YGEMY
-451 TIIDSAENFDTSFTD
+451 TIIDSAEYSDTSFTD
-466 LYTVETKMWQESK
+466 LYSVETKMWQESK
-479 SVTYPLELSYLFD
+479 SITYPLELSYLFN
-492 NGYSVTI
+492 NGYSVSI

-505 KQLKNISKGNSD
+505 KQLRNTSKGNSE

-529 DPENPGSNFTKY
+529 DPENPEANFTKY

-573 TNALYGPTT
+573 TNAFYGPTT

-592 LIFGDLKYFTGKRN
+592 LISGDLKYFTGKRN
-606 KVSPP
+606 KVDPP
-611 DFIQKRWVSLE
+611 DFIQKKWVSFE
-622 LTYNLT
+622 LAYNLT

-641 GGLFCSNGICR
+641 GGLFCSNGVCR

>member
-1 MDLINHPNMKKSVLL
+1 MSKPLLL
-16 FIPIFIP
+16 FISLFITC
-23 FLFAEGLSFNAAV
+23 LFAEDLSYNAAI

-44 NFYTYTENRF
+44 NFYTYAENRF
-54 DLNVFYKDFH
+54 DLNIFYKDFQ

-86 FRIEYVHDNYTV
+86 FRIEYGHDNYTV

-105 FWGRGLV
+105 FWGRGLL
-112 LNQIDDQK
+112 LNQIDDQT

-126 IRGMFLGYQNGL
+126 IRGMFLGYENGL
-138 FSFNHI
+138 FTFNHI

-173 LFDLNSLTLGLSHL
+173 LFDLNSVSLGLSHL
-187 SSKENHEFSKLNYL
+187 SSKEKHDLKFDL
-201 RDNTFVFHNMKG
+201 RDSTFVFHNMKG

-218 ILDNVDFFVEYV
+218 ILDNVDLFVEYV

-240 YSVGPLDS
+240 YSDGPLDS
-248 LKSGHGVYFNFNIF
+248 LKSGHGVYLNFNIYG
-262 AGNWGL
+262 GNWGL

-276 FDKGHSSFTADDYGN
+276 FDKGRSSFSPDDYGN
-291 RIAHQAMP
+291 RIAFQAMP
-299 TLVREQ
+299 ILVREQ

-327 SLTGPILNLDVIA
+327 SLTGSILNLDVIS

-345 SRNDEWQSHLVR
+345 SRNEEWQSLT
-357 NDEPIGPEILLDW
+357 LMDW
-370 VDTPLDSYLPGSNPS
+370 VDTAIDGYLPGSNPS

-392 YFEFSGSQLNDNFY
+392 YFEISGSQLNDNLY

-414 RDILEIM
+414 RDILEII

-432 INSFWEYDTTIIDL
+432 INSFWEYDTTIVDF
-446 YGYDY
+446 YGEEY
-451 TIIDSAENFDTSFTD
+451 TIIDSAEYLDTSFTD
-466 LYTVETKMWQESK
+466 LYSVETKMWQESK
-479 SVTYPLELSYLFD
+479 SITYPLELSYLFN
-492 NGYSVTI
+492 NGYSVSI

-505 KQLKNISKGNSD
+505 KQLRNTSKGNSRSYNASD
-517 SLSTSDT
+517 S

-529 DPENPGSNFTKY
+529 DPENPDSNFTQYDNLFY
-541 VNQNNID
+541 VGSKNYD

-573 TNALYGPTT
+573 TNAFSGPTT

-606 KVSPP
+606 KVAPP
-611 DFIQKRWVSLE
+611 NFIQKRWVSLE
-622 LTYNLT
+622 LAYNLT

-641 GGLFCSNGICR
+641 GGLFCSNGVCR

>member
-1 MDLINHPNMKKSVLL
+1 
-16 FIPIFIP
+16 
-23 FLFAEGLSFNAAV
+23 
-36 TSKFGDNY
+36 NY
-44 NFYTYTENRF
+44 NFYTYAENRF
-54 DLNVFYKDFH
+54 DLNIFYKDFQ

-86 FRIEYVHDNYTV
+86 FRIEYGHDNYTV

-105 FWGRGLV
+105 FWGRGLL
-112 LNQIDDQK
+112 LNQIDDQT

-126 IRGMFLGYQNGL
+126 IRGMFLGYENGL
-138 FSFNHI
+138 FTFNHI

-173 LFDLNSLTLGLSHL
+173 LFDLNSVSLGLSHL
-187 SSKENHEFSKLNYL
+187 SSKEKHDLKFDL
-201 RDNTFVFHNMKG
+201 RDSTFVFHNMKG

-218 ILDNVDFFVEYV
+218 ILDNVDLFVEYV
-230 DKVSTEKNNI
+230 DKVSTEKNNL
-240 YSVGPLDS
+240 YSDGPLDS
-248 LKSGHGVYFNFNIF
+248 LKSGHGVYLNFNIYG
-262 AGNWGL
+262 GNWGL

-276 FDKGHSSFTADDYGN
+276 FDKGHSSFTPDDYGN
-291 RIAHQAMP
+291 RIAFQAMP

-305 NSTLLGRVAH
+305 NATLLGRVAH

-327 SLTGPILNLDVIA
+327 SLTGSILNLDVIS

-345 SRNDEWQSHLVR
+345 SRNEEWQSLT
-357 NDEPIGPEILLDW
+357 LMDW
-370 VDTPLDSYLPGSNPS
+370 VDTAIDGYLPGSNPS

-392 YFEFSGSQLNDNFY
+392 YFEISGSQLNDNLY

-414 RDILEIM
+414 RDILEII

-432 INSFWEYDTTIIDL
+432 INSFWEYDTTIVDF
-446 YGYDY
+446 YGEEY
-451 TIIDSAENFDTSFTD
+451 TIIDSAEYLDTSFTD
-466 LYTVETKMWQESK
+466 LYSVETKMWQESK
-479 SVTYPLELSYLFD
+479 SITYPLELSYLFN
-492 NGYSVTI
+492 NGYSVSI

-505 KQLKNISKGNSD
+505 KQLRNTSKGNSRSYNASD
-517 SLSTSDT
+517 S

-529 DPENPGSNFTKY
+529 DPENPDSNFTQYDNLFY
-541 VNQNNID
+541 VGSKNYD

-573 TNALYGPTT
+573 TNAFSGPTT

-606 KVSPP
+606 KVAPP
-611 DFIQKRWVSLE
+611 NFIQKRWVSLE
-622 LTYNLT
+622 LAYNLT

-641 GGLFCSNGICR
+641 GGLFCSNGVCR